1 MTRARR
7 ELIDLSETPWYH
19 CISRCVRQAW
29 LCGVDPV
36 TGRDYSHR
44 KAWIE
49 QRIRQLAGVF
59 AIDVAAY
66 AVMDNHYHI
75 VLRVDRE
82 RAEAWSEEA
91 VLRRWASLF
100 SLPKFIQLVQEERKK
115 GLDIDP
121 ARLKAVTEWAAVYR
135 QRLYDISWFMRVLNE
150 SIARMANR
158 EDGVKG
164 RFWQGRF
171 KSQAILD
178 EAALVAVMAYVDM
191 NPLRAG
197 MVERV
202 EDGEHT
208 SLRAR
213 LDNVADTRP
222 ARELPH
228 AIKPDTDGALP
239 AVCDFLKDAAQAA
252 LLPFA
257 DQRPDSPIP
266 IGFADYL
273 ELVDYLA
280 RAVHPRKRGCT
291 PAHVPHVFDRL
302 GLRPEMAQDFTHWS
316 ERFGQAIGQARFH
329 RKGSRL
335 NRRLFSLA
343 A

>member
-1 MTRARR
+1 LLVRTKK
-7 ELIDLSETPWYH
+7 WYH

-29 LCGVDPV
+29 LCGVDPA

-44 KAWIE
+44 KGWIE
-49 QRIRQLAGVF
+49 QRIRQLAGIF

-75 VLRVDRE
+75 VLRVNRE
-82 RAEAWSEEA
+82 GAQAWTQAE
-91 VLRRWASLF
+91 VLERWDALF
-100 SLPKFIQLVQEERKK
+100 SLPKFIEVTLEEQRR
-115 GLDIDP
+115 GVEIEP
-121 ARLKAVTEWAAVYR
+121 ARLEAVAERVEVYR
-135 QRLYDISWFMRVLNE
+135 RRLYDISWFMRVLNE

-171 KSQAILD
+171 KSQAITD

-213 LDNVADTRP
+213 LEGRAETRP
-222 ARELPH
+222 AETLAH
-228 AIKPDTDGALP
+228 TLEPDESGRLP
-239 AVCDFLKDAAQAA
+239 AVCGFLEDAPQAR

-257 DQRPDSPIP
+257 DERRDSPIP
-266 IGFADYL
+266 IGFSDYL
-273 ELVDYLA
+273 MLVDYLA
-280 RAVHPRKRGCT
+280 RAVHPRKRGHT
-291 PAHVPHVFDRL
+291 PEQAPPIIDRL
-302 GLRPEMAQDFTHWS
+302 GLSPELADSFSGWS
-316 ERFGQAIGQARFH
+316 ERFGDEIGRPRFH
-329 RKGSRL
+329 RKGARW
-335 NRRLFSLA
+335 NRRLFATA